1 MCNQATT
8 CFTHVYVCKQTQELE
23 LGNPRFY
30 WTYSDEDLQ
39 RLAKEIAQS
48 CHVDNLPAMVL
59 YNYLI
64 WVFDA

>member
-1 MCNQATT
+1 M
-8 CFTHVYVCKQTQELE
+8 E

-59 YNYLI
+59 YKYLI
-64 WVFDA
+64 WVFDM

>member
-1 MCNQATT
+1 M
-8 CFTHVYVCKQTQELE
+8 E

-48 CHVDNLPAMVL
+48 CHVDNLPTMVL
-59 YNYLI
+59 YKYLI
-64 WVFDA
+64 WVFDM